1 MAGRRSSGSPPDVL
15 STVELPG
22 PWRHLRVSAHGARFH
37 LAVSGSGPL
46 VVLLHG
52 FPEFWWAWRHQLPAL
67 ADAGYQAV
75 AMDLRGYGSS
85 DKTPRGYDP
94 VTLAGD
100 VSAVISALGEQSAIV
115 VGHGWGGFVA
125 WAVATVHPRRVN
137 GLVAVGAPHPLLMR
151 SVRQVSARARQVATL
166 SAMQL
171 PWIPERA
178 LIADDA
184 AMVERLLRRWSAP
197 GAAFPNPEEAAR
209 YRAAMRV
216 WPASHCALEYQRWL
230 VRSYLRSDGR
240 RFVGR
245 LSEPVRCPVL
255 QVHGLD
261 DSAPPA
267 ELARLSDAHVAAP
280 FSWEPVL
287 GAGHFPHEER
297 PHAFNAA
304 LLGWLARQGLAPRV
318 QSAS

>member
-1 MAGRRSSGSPPDVL
+1 MPGRPRSGSPPDVL
-15 STVELPG
+15 STIELPG
-22 PWRHLRVSAHGARFH
+22 PWQHLRVSAHGARFH
-37 LAVSGSGPL
+37 VAVSGTGPL
-46 VVLLHG
+46 VLLLHG
-52 FPEFWWAWRHQLPAL
+52 FPEFWWTWRHQLPAL
-67 ADAGYQAV
+67 EAAGFRGA

-100 VSAVISALGEQSAIV
+100 VAAVISALGEQSAIV
-115 VGHGWGGFVA
+115 VGHGWGGIVA
-125 WAVATVHPRRVN
+125 WAVATVHPRHVH

-151 SVRQVSARARQVATL
+151 SRQKLSARARELATL

-171 PWIPERA
+171 PWIPERV

-197 GAAFPNPEEAAR
+197 GAAFPNAEEAAR
-209 YRAAMRV
+209 YRAAMQI

-245 LSEPVRCPVL
+245 LTQPVRCPVL

-261 DSAPPA
+261 DPAMPPD
-267 ELARLSDAHVAAP
+267 LARRSDAHVAAP
-280 FSWEPVL
+280 FTWEPLL

-304 LLGWLARQGLAPRV
+304 LLGWLSRQHTAGRV
-318 QSAS
+318 GSIS